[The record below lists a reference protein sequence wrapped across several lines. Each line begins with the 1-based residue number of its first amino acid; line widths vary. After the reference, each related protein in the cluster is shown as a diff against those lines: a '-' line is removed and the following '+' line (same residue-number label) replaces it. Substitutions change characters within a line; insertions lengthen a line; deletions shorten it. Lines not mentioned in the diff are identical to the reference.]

1 MFGPKTFVIKSH
13 DYACRSKGHRIRD
26 INAVAMVLDKA
37 NNIVDHRVAA
47 AFCEE
52 CDMLY
57 MTPHAFEQL
66 KKSGI
71 PLFRT
76 EDTTKKR
83 STNHNIF
90 SDFATESLLRQ
101 LGYTVS
107 QAEGLT
113 EGQRHG
119 LLTLIIRSEI
129 ISRWE
134 IAEHLEQLINLNGN
148 SYSKDMGIA
157 ISKWENDLAFLDEYN
172 NNFDNVVV
180 DKILNRHYFENY
192 SVPRRRRI
200 TVFL

>member
-1 MFGPKTFVIKSH
+1 M
-13 DYACRSKGHRIRD
+13 
-26 INAVAMVLDKA
+26 
-37 NNIVDHRVAA
+37 
-47 AFCEE
+47 
-52 CDMLY
+52 
-57 MTPHAFEQL
+57 
-66 KKSGI
+66 
-71 PLFRT
+71 
-76 EDTTKKR
+76 
-83 STNHNIF
+83 
-90 SDFATESLLRQ
+90 
-101 LGYTVS
+101 S

-192 SVPRRRRI
+192 SVPRKRRI
-200 TVFL
+200 SVIL